1 MGAAGDDA
9 TTVVALE
16 VDVGADAEHGDG
28 AAGLVVAGMVD
39 QLDVEGGVE
48 AAPVVGVVVGLEDV
62 FA

>member
-1 MGAAGDDA
+1 
-9 TTVVALE
+9 
-16 VDVGADAEHGDG
+16 VGADAEHGDG

-39 QLDVEGGVE
+39 ELDVEGGVE